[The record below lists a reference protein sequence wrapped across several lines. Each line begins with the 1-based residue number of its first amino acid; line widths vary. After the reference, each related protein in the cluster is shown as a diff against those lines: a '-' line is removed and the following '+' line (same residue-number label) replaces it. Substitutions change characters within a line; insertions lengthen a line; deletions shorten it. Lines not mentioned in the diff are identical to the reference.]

1 MDKLAP
7 LTWAAVCENRNL
19 RNLPYKIETN
29 GYGQIIMS
37 PTNYRHGRR
46 QFKIGQRLA
55 LLLRGGES
63 AIETAVQTSQGV
75 KVADVT
81 WAPHAF
87 IARHDEALDLPEAPP
102 ICVEVISPTNTKGE
116 ITGTK
121 GEITGKRELYFE
133 RGAREVWVCDL
144 EGKITF
150 YNPDGPLER
159 SAICPKFPAQ
169 VKL

>member
-1 MDKLAP
+1 MDKLASP
-7 LTWAAVCENRNL
+7 TWAAVCEDRNL
-19 RNLPYKIETN
+19 RNLPYKIETDE
-29 GYGQIIMS
+29 YGQLIMS

-63 AIETAVQTSQGV
+63 AIETAVQTSRGV

-87 IARHDEALDLPEAPP
+87 IARHDEASDLPEAPP
-102 ICVEVISPTNTKGE
+102 ICVEVISPTN
-116 ITGTK
+116 TK

-144 EGKITF
+144 EGKMTF

-159 SAICPKFPAQ
+159 SVICPKFPAQ